1 MTAEPTPAKG
11 HLLVAED
18 DPLIR
23 AGVVDYLTT
32 AGYQISEAATLAAA
46 QDLFRTARV
55 DLALVDYSF
64 PDGNAL
70 QLLKAFKVLDRDVPV
85 IVLTGHGSIDL
96 AVRAI
101 KEGAEQFLT
110 KPIDLSSLLVFV

>member
-1 MTAEPTPAKG
+1 MTAEPPPAKG

-18 DPLIR
+18 DPHIR
-23 AGVVDYLTT
+23 AGVVGYLTT
-32 AGYQISEAATLAAA
+32 AGYQVSDAATFAAA
-46 QDLFRTARV
+46 HELFRTARV
-55 DLALVDYSF
+55 DLVLADYSL

-85 IVLTGHGSIDL
+85 IVLTAHGSIDL

-101 KEGAEQFLT
+101 
-110 KPIDLSSLLVFV
+110 

>member
-1 MTAEPTPAKG
+1 MSAETPQAKG
-11 HLLVAED
+11 HVLVAED
-18 DPLIR
+18 DPLVR
-23 AGVVDYLTT
+23 AGVVEYLTT
-32 AGYQISEAATLAAA
+32 AGYHVSEAATFAAA
-46 QDLFRTARV
+46 HDLFRTARV
-55 DLALVDYSF
+55 DLVLADYSL

-110 KPIDLSSLLVFV
+110 KPIDLSSLLVF